1 MDFFD
6 RIHELKV
13 VPVVVLNSV
22 DEVEMKIG
30 GLIEGQLPVAEITFR
45 TACAAEA
52 IRKAVELYPE
62 ALIGA
67 GTVIDRKQCEEAID
81 SGAKFIVSPG
91 LVEEVSLCCR
101 EKHIPY
107 LPGVVTPTEI
117 IKAMRLGH
125 HVVKFFPAS
134 SFGGLKTVKSLAS
147 VFPNL
152 RFLPTGGIDQTTYKA
167 YLAFDRIVAVG
178 GSWMMKGSH
187 EEIVE
192 KSLAIHKGL

>member
-22 DEVEMKIG
+22 DEVEEKVG
-30 GLIEGQLPVAEITFR
+30 ALVKGKLPVAEITFR

-52 IRKAVELYPE
+52 IKKACELYPD

-67 GTVIDRKQCEEAID
+67 GTVIDRKQCEQAIE

-91 LVEEVSLCCR
+91 LVEEISLCCR
-101 EKHIPY
+101 ERNIPY

-117 IKAMRLGH
+117 IKAIHLGH
-125 HVVKFFPAS
+125 QVVKFFPAS
-134 SFGGLKTVKSLAS
+134 NYGGLKTIKSLS
-147 VFPNL
+147 GVFPKL
-152 RFLPTGGIDQTTYKA
+152 RFLPTGGIDQTSYKD

-178 GSWMMKGSH
+178 GSWMMKGTK
-187 EEIVE
+187 EEIVS
-192 KSLAIHKGL
+192 KSLAIHEGL